1 MIDQAC
7 IKQNQSRMATQRSS
21 HDSVWAEI
29 AGLCY
34 PDLKNFMGGQV
45 AQSKFMRE
53 QANSTS
59 RHDPETVIQVE
70 RAVALFLSYVMPRG
84 QRWQKL
90 ELADEALMAKVA
102 NQQWLELLE
111 RRLFGLR
118 NMPEN
123 GFVTA
128 TNDSVW
134 SLYTF
139 GPQSMWVDDRWDTN
153 TGRWAGIRYE
163 AEFVGDVWIERD
175 STGLPLRIHRRLVL
189 TAEAAMAKWKDKSPR
204 CVKEAMAKDGG
215 KNRQAEF
222 EFLHI
227 IEPNREYDP
236 SRIDAKG
243 KPWAGAYYAVN
254 DDEVFDEGGYRSLPR
269 LVSAYARRG
278 GVNYGRSPAMVA
290 LPKIREVVEMD
301 RDADWAAELSLLP
314 PILTGDALGDNGVL
328 ELSALGVTEGGL
340 DDRGNPLARPL
351 QIEGDTTHADNR
363 IAQKRAVIAQIFQ
376 TDIMQLNREYKS
388 HISAARTEEEKA
400 EKGVLLSPLA
410 LQETEWL
417 SPMTTRELS
426 IMGERGMMDDMPE
439 EIMEYLQSAGT
450 MGIRYNNGL
459 TALQEAGKSAAFLS
473 LAQQVGAVAAFDPSY
488 IQRFNREYPPERVI
502 PELGRIAGVPAA
514 MRATEDER
522 AAFDAEQARQQQL
535 QQILQAVPALAGA
548 AKDVASASM
557 PQGGMPVP
565 GMPG

>member
-1 MIDQAC
+1 MIDKDC
-7 IKQNQSRMATQRSS
+7 IKQNQSRMQTQRAS

-34 PDLKNFMGGQV
+34 PDLKNFMGGQI
-45 AQSKFMRE
+45 AQSKFIRE
-53 QANSTS
+53 QQNNIS
-59 RHDPETVIQVE
+59 RHDPETVIQVG
-70 RAVALFLSYVMPRG
+70 RAVALFMSYVMPRG

-90 ELADEALMAKVA
+90 ELADESLMKKVS
-102 NQQWLELLE
+102 NLQWMETLE
-111 RRLFGLR
+111 RRLFALR

-139 GPQSMWVDDRWDTN
+139 GPQSMWVDDRWDAN
-153 TGRWAGIRYE
+153 TGKWAGIRYE
-163 AEFVGDVWIERD
+163 SEFVGDIWIERD
-175 STGLPLRIHRRLVL
+175 ATGLPLRIHRRLML
-189 TAEAAMAKWKDKSPR
+189 TAEAAYAKWKDKSPR
-204 CVKEAMAKDGG
+204 CVKEAMQNDKG
-215 KNRQAEF
+215 KNRYAEF

-227 IEPNREYDP
+227 IEPNRKYEAD
-236 SRIDAKG
+236 RIDMMG
-243 KPWAGAYYAVN
+243 KPWIGGYYAVN
-254 DDEVFDEGGYRSLPR
+254 DDELFDVGGYRSLPR

-278 GVNYGRSPAMVA
+278 GVNYGRSPAMDA

-301 RDADWAAELSLLP
+301 RDADWASELSLLP
-314 PILTGDALGDNGVL
+314 PILTADGLLDNGVL

-340 DDRGNPLARPL
+340 DDRGNPLARPI
-351 QIEGDTTHADNR
+351 QIEGDTTHADQR

-426 IMGERGMMDDMPE
+426 ISAERGLMDDMPE
-439 EIMEYLQSAGT
+439 EIQEYLKSTGT
-450 MGIRYNNGL
+450 MGIRYDNGL

-473 LAQQVGAVAAFDPSY
+473 LAQQIGAVAAFDPSY
-488 IQRFNREYPPERVI
+488 IEKFNREYPPERVI

-514 MRATEDER
+514 MRSTEEER
-522 AAFDAEQARQQQL
+522 AKIDAEKARQAQL
-535 QQILQAVPALAGA
+535 QAILQAAPALAGA
-548 AKDVASASM
+548 AKDVAAASA